1 MSQKSS
7 IVRFSVFVVG
17 FLGLGLGGGGGAK
30 IMSQKSSIVTSLVSF
45 VSVLVVVLLHVA
57 AVVAAVFV
65 DVLTSSSSRSGC
77 PCLSNGPNCRQEY
90 TYTCALI
97 YTLDFPS
104 TCTYSQSMY
113 VVPSLQHLL

>member
-17 FLGLGLGGGGGAK
+17 FLGLGGGDGAK

-90 TYTCALI
+90 TYACALI

-113 VVPSLQHLL
+113 VVVPSLQHLL